1 MGGNVARCS
10 IIFRVF
16 NKIQVDI
23 EACLTHFCGS
33 YCSNG
38 YCEVRFKHFL
48 LHFNLG
54 FSVILDKAFK
64 IKNNKVKNILRGVMG
79 VHDEPRAI
87 MQAIRKIDNLKDE
100 KSLKQSLVYIR
111 TSNLFK
117 FNGLTRHFNKTFPSR
132 LIDLVDFSIG
142 EVENIINKNSDE
154 LDKILQLYSQS
165 IHFIVKK
172 DFEKAI
178 DTIVDIIAASGVSIA
193 LLRVL
198 YFIYNRAEYFENKSD
213 LLNKIDTIYKVICI
227 DNIPD
232 ISKGIRKIIVD
243 RADYFPICNKITN
256 SDIPR
261 NIKHILKTFIV
272 HVPLDDAHYLEVL
285 NAHLSFSLFD
295 AVLYAHSMNKLG
307 YPIKKLILPPQLE
320 LTLAEL
326 SELPMNISFYGNN
339 AGENYDLSYFREAY
353 LLVELDDNFRYKTIH
368 GSHYSPPV
376 ERERI
381 KRPYEKKL
389 LKEYYKDL
397 HSLNDL
403 RISSEENQNINLIR
417 YCAET
422 SNFSEN
428 SAALT
433 YYLSLVDGIISHE
446 EEETFIK
453 LMSFTSDV
461 AYTVESEH
469 LTTIKNR
476 AVNQDLRMIALCL
489 LVESTQNTCDLTEH
503 EFRKR
508 LQELIKTQHNENIVE
523 ALAKY
528 RKISPSVT
536 QYLVQTFDET
546 FLSRLFDLNGTTNTA
561 LETRADILEW
571 YGKAFSEQAAL
582 DRAKNIRIDIQIHKH
597 IQHIN
602 DARIYADPTRVIAWI
617 NDNYI
622 HKMVLALDEIV
633 KVEKP
638 NLNIN
643 WEKLNNA
650 ITPEYE
656 LGSIVA
662 LCYHEFVSNSLY
674 GVSSYLGRRIR
685 HGTVKGNAV
694 SGVRNILNHSDY
706 ELLKLDPIFID
717 AWNSW
722 IAGYKQ
728 VFEDLVLRY
737 FHIQKKGSTP
747 DGLLSPF
754 INSDYKFKVAN
765 ALIESLHESFKK
777 IDNVSEAP
785 VLIIE
790 FCWRLIAE
798 DLISVK
804 RHLYKKKEQ
813 VSKFTILDR
822 RQLKHPKLVQHFIQ
836 ELQVVVG
843 EKFKLIDSWFNKP
856 SYASPSAE
864 LSLLYKVAI
873 EDVQS
878 KSDHFYPDIIED
890 KSDLVIY
897 GEQYFSIF
905 DALEIIIKNI
915 AEHGDKNGQ
924 IKFTSKLEKN
934 NNSSELLIT
943 TKSRFSKELSYESAK
958 KIIEDKMA
966 SKVFSDANLVDKGSG
981 IKKLRSMQA
990 GNQIS
995 QLHFDYPVIEG
1006 EHHLEASFSIKLSH

>member
-1 MGGNVARCS
+1 M
-10 IIFRVF
+10 
-16 NKIQVDI
+16 
-23 EACLTHFCGS
+23 
-33 YCSNG
+33 
-38 YCEVRFKHFL
+38 
-48 LHFNLG
+48 
-54 FSVILDKAFK
+54 ILDKAFK
-64 IKNNKVKNILRGVMG
+64 IKNTKAKNILRGLMG
-79 VHDEPRAI
+79 VQDEPGVV
-87 MQAIRKIDNLKDE
+87 MQAIRRIDELNDAQ
-100 KSLKQSLVYIR
+100 SLKQSLVYIR
-111 TSNLFK
+111 TSNLFN
-117 FNGLTRHFNKTFPSR
+117 FNGLTRHFNKTFPSK
-132 LIDLVDFSIG
+132 LVDIIDFSTR
-142 EVENIINKNSDE
+142 EVESIIANNSDE
-154 LDKILQLYSQS
+154 LHKILQLYSQA
-165 IHFIVKK
+165 IHFAVKK
-172 DFEKAI
+172 DFDKSIE
-178 DTIVDIIAASGVSIA
+178 TILEIIASSGVSIA

-198 YFIYNRAEYFENKSD
+198 YFVYNRAEYFENKSD
-213 LLNKIDTIYKVICI
+213 LLNKIDVIYEVIGI
-227 DNIPD
+227 NNIPD
-232 ISKGIRKIIVD
+232 ISKGIRQIIVD
-243 RADYFPICNKITN
+243 RADYFPICSKVTN
-256 SDIPR
+256 ADIPR
-261 NIKHILKTFIV
+261 NIKHILKTFIS
-272 HVPLDDAHYLEVL
+272 HVPFDDAHYLEIL

-295 AVLYAHSMNKLG
+295 AVLYAHAMNKLG
-307 YPIKKLILPPQLE
+307 YPTRKLNLPQQLE
-320 LTLAEL
+320 LTLNEL
-326 SELPMNISFYGNN
+326 AALPMDISFYENISVD
-339 AGENYDLSYFREAY
+339 NYDLSYFREAY
-353 LLVELDDNFRYKTIH
+353 LLVELEDNFRYKTIH
-368 GSHYSPPV
+368 GSHYSLPA

-381 KRPYEKKL
+381 KRPYEKKQL
-389 LKEYYKDL
+389 AEYYGNI

-403 RISSEENQNINLIR
+403 RINSEENQQINLFR
-417 YCAET
+417 YSPKT
-422 SNFSEN
+422 SNFAEN

-433 YYLSLVDGIISHE
+433 YYLSLMDGIISNQ

-461 AYTVESEH
+461 AYTIEPEH

-476 AVNQDLRMIALCL
+476 AVNQDLRMISLCL
-489 LVESTQNTCDLTEH
+489 LVESKLDTCDLTEH

-508 LQELIKTQHNENIVE
+508 LQELIKSEHNENIVD

-528 RKISPSVT
+528 SEISPSIT

-571 YGKAFSEQAAL
+571 YGMAFSDKTAL

-633 KVEKP
+633 KIPKP
-638 NLNIN
+638 DLNIN
-643 WEKLNNA
+643 WSRMNHA

-656 LGSIVA
+656 LGNIVA
-662 LCYHEFVSNSLY
+662 HCYHEFVSNSLY

-694 SGVRNILNHSDY
+694 GGVKSVLNQPDY
-706 ELLKLDPIFID
+706 EQLKLDPIFME
-717 AWNSW
+717 AWNNW
-722 IAGYKQ
+722 LACYTQ

-747 DGLLSPF
+747 DGLLSPL
-754 INSDYKFKVAN
+754 INTDYKSKVATT
-765 ALIESLHESFKK
+765 LIENLYESFKK

-785 VLIIE
+785 SLIIE

-813 VSKFTILDR
+813 VSKFSTLNW
-822 RQLKHPKLVQHFIQ
+822 RQVRNQKLVQRFVQ
-836 ELQVVVG
+836 ELQVVVS

-878 KSDHFYPDIIED
+878 KSEDFYPNIIED
-890 KSDLVIY
+890 ESDLVIY

-924 IKFTSKLEKN
+924 LKFTSKLEKN
-934 NNSSELLIT
+934 NGSSELLIT
-943 TKSRFSKELSYESAK
+943 ATSRFSKELPYASARE
-958 KIIEDKMA
+958 IIEDKMA
-966 SKVFSDANLVDKGSG
+966 SKVFSDANLVDNGSG
-981 IKKLRSMQA
+981 IKKLMNMQA
-990 GNQIS
+990 EKQIS
-995 QLHFDYPVIEG
+995 QLKFTYPIIKDEY
-1006 EHHLEASFSIKLSH
+1006 HLESSFSIKLSH